1 MHTLM
6 GLTKVT
12 PLMDTPSFQTARDE
26 DLLQAF
32 FEQEF
37 QALQRR
43 EGAQAVQ
50 ACARLAA
57 RLVLQG
63 EDQAVGL
70 ARLQLGQWPSDSCP
84 EARVWQ

>member
-1 MHTLM
+1 MKTSSLQP
-6 GLTKVT
+6 V
-12 PLMDTPSFQTARDE
+12 PDE

-37 QALQRR
+37 QALQHR
-43 EGAQAVQ
+43 EGAQAIP
-50 ACARLAA
+50 ACARIAA
-57 RLVLQG
+57 RRMLQG
-63 EDQAVGL
+63 GDQAVSL

>member
-1 MHTLM
+1 M
-6 GLTKVT
+6 GFTKVIL
-12 PLMDTPSFQTARDE
+12 LMATSSLQQVPDE

-43 EGAQAVQ
+43 EGAQAIP
-50 ACARLAA
+50 ACARMAA

-63 EDQAVGL
+63 GDQAVSL

>member
-1 MHTLM
+1 
-6 GLTKVT
+6 
-12 PLMDTPSFQTARDE
+12 MDFTQGTRLIAITSLQNVPDE

-37 QALQRR
+37 QALHRR
-43 EGAQAVQ
+43 EGALAIPV
-50 ACARLAA
+50 CARIAA

-63 EDQAVGL
+63 GDQAVSL
-70 ARLQLGQWPSDSCP
+70 ARLHLGQWPSDSCP

>member
-1 MHTLM
+1 MATTSLHNL
-6 GLTKVT
+6 
-12 PLMDTPSFQTARDE
+12 PDE

-37 QALQRR
+37 QALQRC
-43 EGAQAVQ
+43 EGAQALP
-50 ACARLAA
+50 ACARIVA

-63 EDQAVGL
+63 GDKAVGL

>member
-1 MHTLM
+1 MKTHSL
-6 GLTKVT
+6 
-12 PLMDTPSFQTARDE
+12 QAATAE

-37 QALQRR
+37 QALQCR
-43 EGAQAVQ
+43 EGAQAIP
-50 ACARLAA
+50 ACARIAA

-63 EDQAVGL
+63 RDQAVGL

-84 EARVWQ
+84 EA

>member
-1 MHTLM
+1 MRTHSL
-6 GLTKVT
+6 
-12 PLMDTPSFQTARDE
+12 QAATAE

-37 QALQRR
+37 QVLQRR
-43 EGAQAVQ
+43 EGAQALP
-50 ACARLAA
+50 ACARVAA

-63 EDQAVGL
+63 GDQAVSL

>member
-1 MHTLM
+1 
-6 GLTKVT
+6 
-12 PLMDTPSFQTARDE
+12 MDTALFQNARDE
-26 DLLQAF
+26 DILQAF

-37 QALQRR
+37 QALQHG
-43 EGAQAVQ
+43 EGAQAVH
-50 ACARLAA
+50 ACARVAA

-63 EDQAVGL
+63 GDQAVDL

>member
-1 MHTLM
+1 MAITF
-6 GLTKVT
+6 
-12 PLMDTPSFQTARDE
+12 FQNGPDE

-37 QALQRR
+37 QAQHQG
-43 EGAQAVQ
+43 EGAPALI
-50 ACARLAA
+50 ACARIAA

-63 EDQAVGL
+63 RDQAVSL

>member
-1 MHTLM
+1 M
-6 GLTKVT
+6 GFTKGIRFMVT
-12 PLMDTPSFQTARDE
+12 TSWQNVPDE

-43 EGAQAVQ
+43 EGAQAIP
-50 ACARLAA
+50 ACARMAA

-63 EDQAVGL
+63 GDQAVSL
-70 ARLQLGQWPSDSCP
+70 AQLQLGQWPSDSCP

>member
-1 MHTLM
+1 MT
-6 GLTKVT
+6 
-12 PLMDTPSFQTARDE
+12 TAALQNSPDE

-32 FEQEF
+32 LEQEF
-37 QALQRR
+37 QALQHR
-43 EGAQAVQ
+43 EGVQAIA
-50 ACARLAA
+50 ACARIAA

-63 EDQAVGL
+63 GDQAVSL

>member
-1 MHTLM
+1 M
-6 GLTKVT
+6 VT
-12 PLMDTPSFQTARDE
+12 TSWQNVPDE

-43 EGAQAVQ
+43 EGVQAIP
-50 ACARLAA
+50 ACARIAA

-63 EDQAVGL
+63 GDQAVGL